1 MKLSHLIAVSTAA
14 LAVGLAS
21 PGLAQNTN
29 DNTNT
34 NTNNTQNNSTSSSAG
49 YATAASSATA
59 SSDGVTTTTD
69 NSQDND
75 GNGNTDN
82 SQDNDHNGNTFTDSS
97 QDNDGSGNTG
107 SGNGNG
113 DGAGNGNSG
122 SGNGNGSQ
130 NNSSQDNDFNGNSYS
145 DASQDN
151 DFNGNTL
158 TDSSHSN
165 NDYNSVDDGSV
176 GASQGGEVDTVA
188 SGDGSIAVSRGGE
201 VEIGN
206 TEDVGNV
213 YDSNNQNNSIIAEQ
227 DMRAII
233 SNDGGMEAV
242 VDDTNQGYRS
252 GDNSVR
258 GNAFAAFAGILNQ
271 AWNTGVNSNTQ
282 SGTNIAAGATIN
294 FGDAAGGAGVQR
306 ERGQAQAGLAHGEGG
321 AG

>member
-1 MKLSHLIAVSTAA
+1 
-14 LAVGLAS
+14 
-21 PGLAQNTN
+21 
-29 DNTNT
+29 
-34 NTNNTQNNSTSSSAG
+34 
-49 YATAASSATA
+49 
-59 SSDGVTTTTD
+59 
-69 NSQDND
+69 
-75 GNGNTDN
+75 
-82 SQDNDHNGNTFTDSS
+82 
-97 QDNDGSGNTG
+97 
-107 SGNGNG
+107 
-113 DGAGNGNSG
+113 
-122 SGNGNGSQ
+122 
-130 NNSSQDNDFNGNSYS
+130 
-145 DASQDN
+145 
-151 DFNGNTL
+151 
-158 TDSSHSN
+158 
-165 NDYNSVDDGSV
+165 
-176 GASQGGEVDTVA
+176 VA

-294 FGDAAGGAGVQR
+294 FGDAAGGANCPGNSC
-306 ERGQAQAGLAHGEGG
+306 H
-321 AG
+321 